1 MTIFLWVSACTVSDA
16 FFFGSWALEHRLNS
30 CGTWLVALQHVG
42 SSWIRDQT
50 HVSCF
55 GRQIIPE
62 GPGKPSDAFLPL
74 LLRTEY
80 IFKKSVLRFFITD
93 FMQFDY
99 DVPWCSF
106 FLFFFFAVCWA
117 FLISGFIVFIK
128 FGTFSVFFTSNIFL
142 FLLSRT
148 PNRYVRSLG
157 LEQFLYYA
165 ICRIL
170 ISFKTDIFLLYCI
183 TSKELKA
190 YGDQATRL
198 VNLKIS
204 KMYL

>member
-1 MTIFLWVSACTVSDA
+1 MFLGVV
-16 FFFGSWALEHRLNS
+16 
-30 CGTWLVALQHVG
+30 
-42 SSWIRDQT
+42 
-50 HVSCF
+50 
-55 GRQIIPE
+55 
-62 GPGKPSDAFLPL
+62 
-74 LLRTEY
+74 
-80 IFKKSVLRFFITD
+80 
-93 FMQFDY
+93 
-99 DVPWCSF
+99 F
-106 FLFFFFAVCWA
+106 FLVSFVVCWA
-117 FLISGFIVFIK
+117 SLISGFIVFIK

-183 TSKELKA
+183 TSEELKA
-190 YGDQATRL
+190 YGDQATQL

-204 KMYL
+204 KMSLDRSYFPHLLEKEKNLKLKSLILIKKTVKDKINNWFLQV